1 MSFYKLP
8 NVTDKIM
15 DSAIANSKGKL
26 GTDKETQEKLRKKI
40 DNARKKAQKTLDDK
54 HQARAKKKGGCGSCA
69 AISNPCK
76 DLAGGDP
83 SNEGKKYRGGG
94 HGKTKK
100 RRPTDNKGEFESHH
114 MPAHSSYP
122 PNKKIGRDRM
132 PALRMKTGDHKKTA
146 SHGNLGTKATFYTD
160 KQERKINAGKFSE
173 AFGMDVADIKDR
185 HGGKYDN
192 AIAEAAAY
200 AACLEMQGDVK

>member
-83 SNEGKKYRGGG
+83 SNDGKKYRGGG

-100 RRPTDNKGEFESHH
+100 RRSTDKKGEFESHH
-114 MPAHSSYP
+114 MPADSSYP
-122 PNKKIGRDRM
+122 ADKKIGRDRM
-132 PALRMKTGDHKKTA
+132 PAIRMKTGDHKETA
-146 SHGNLGTKATFYTD
+146 SHGNKGTTGFDYRM
-160 KQERKINAGKFSE
+160 KQKRLIKKGKFSD
-173 AFGMDVADIKDR
+173 AFGMDVADLKDQN
-185 HGGKYDN
+185 GNKYDD

-200 AACLEMQGDVK
+200 ASCLEMQGEV